1 MSHLEQGITDKA
13 IAAAQQIKFIPAIK
27 DGKFVSVY
35 MQLEYNFNL
44 Y

>member
-1 MSHLEQGITDKA
+1 MIVPAMTFAATAEWFRYEGGIPILIDCD
-13 IAAAQQIKFIPAIK
+13 PRM
-27 DGKFVSVY
+27 

>member
-1 MSHLEQGITDKA
+1 M
-13 IAAAQQIKFIPAIK
+13 IKFRPAIK
-27 DGKFVSVY
+27 DGQPASMW